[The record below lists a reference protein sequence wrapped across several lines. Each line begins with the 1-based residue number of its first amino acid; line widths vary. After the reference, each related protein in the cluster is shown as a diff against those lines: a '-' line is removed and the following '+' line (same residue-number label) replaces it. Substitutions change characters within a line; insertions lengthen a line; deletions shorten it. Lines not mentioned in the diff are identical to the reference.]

1 MVPVMQNKPDQN
13 QQLAQELMKK
23 LNPEERKKLDGLLS
37 DKTATQ
43 KLLSTPEAQKLLQEL
58 MRGKFKK

>member
-1 MVPVMQNKPDQN
+1 MQNKPDQN
-13 QQLAQELMKK
+13 RQLAQELMKK

-43 KLLSTPEAQKLLQEL
+43 KLLNTPEAQRLLQEL
-58 MRGKFKK
+58 MGGKFQK